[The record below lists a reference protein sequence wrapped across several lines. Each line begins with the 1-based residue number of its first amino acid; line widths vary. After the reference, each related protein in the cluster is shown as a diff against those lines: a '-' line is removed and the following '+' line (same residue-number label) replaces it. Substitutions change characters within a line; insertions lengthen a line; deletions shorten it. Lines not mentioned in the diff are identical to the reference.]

1 MRHKHRRCGAV
12 VAAALLSA
20 CSLTLPVRGRVG
32 DSTIVGEATGYM
44 DGSGKLHL
52 VAEDGR
58 DCVGAFQYADGR
70 RSGTGTFS
78 CGDGTAGT
86 FAFNS
91 TGQQGVGFGRTTK
104 GERIRFAFGGA
115 STLDL
120 QE

>member
-58 DCVGAFQYADGR
+58 DCAGAFQYADGR
-70 RSGTGTFS
+70 RSGTGTFT
-78 CGDGTAGT
+78 CQDGTAGT

-91 TGQQGVGFGRTTK
+91 TGQQGTGFGRTTK

>member
-1 MRHKHRRCGAV
+1 MRLFFPLLL
-12 VAAALLSA
+12 LLSA
-20 CSLTLPVRGRVG
+20 CALTLPVRGQVG
-32 DSTIVGEATGYM
+32 DTRMVGEATGYL

-52 VAEDGR
+52 MAEDGR
-58 DCVGAFQYADGR
+58 DCTGAFQYADGR
-70 RSGTGTFS
+70 RSGTGAFT
-78 CGDGTAGT
+78 CQDGTAGT

-91 TGQQGVGFGRTTK
+91 TGQQGTGFGRTTK